1 MKSKTTIA
9 IQRSRA
15 VDKRHN
21 ANCEMSSFK
30 ETTASVDRRR
40 RIRYVESHF
49 LGQFNS
55 YYTFRAVSRYSISA
69 SSLSNIILVG
79 PKFGKLLGFSIFGFT
94 YVVYRKYY
102 AFTSSNFSAWLCMN
116 IKAEKGLN
124 SGRGGCT
131 FREYFKSTLS
141 SAS

>member
-30 ETTASVDRRR
+30 ETTEHQSTGGGGFGVGR
-40 RIRYVESHF
+40 VTF
-49 LGQFNS
+49 LGAIQFLLLHVPS
-55 YYTFRAVSRYSISA
+55 CFTLQHQRIISQ
-69 SSLSNIILVG
+69 SNIILVG

-94 YVVYRKYY
+94 YVVYRK
-102 AFTSSNFSAWLCMN
+102 
-116 IKAEKGLN
+116 
-124 SGRGGCT
+124 
-131 FREYFKSTLS
+131 
-141 SAS
+141 